1 MIICSRFLSAFLVII
16 KNTAFLIIPL
26 YQKNGYKCRK
36 ARLLLGLCLQSEQ
49 PPFLGGCFRFLFV
62 QEEGLEPSWYCYHTD
77 LNRARL
83 PIPPLLHFLFCR
95 FSHSARII
103 LHIFFKMSSFFLFF
117 FLLFLPVQVRV
128 NSSASSRSLFCSER
142 ILRGR
147 FCIKVHSV
155 QNTKKPAPF
164 RKQVSLPVQEEGLE
178 PSWYCYHTD
187 LNRARLPIPPL
198 LHVSAISRSNSSY
211 YIIKGASC
219 QSYFYIF

>member
-1 MIICSRFLSAFLVII
+1 MS
-16 KNTAFLIIPL
+16 
-26 YQKNGYKCRK
+26 
-36 ARLLLGLCLQSEQ
+36 
-49 PPFLGGCFRFLFV
+49 V

-95 FSHSARII
+95 FSHSAHII

-142 ILRGR
+142 ILRRR

-164 RKQVSLPVQEEGLE
+164 WKQVSLSVQEEGLE

-198 LHVSAISRSNSSY
+198 LHFFSAALFISLSDMLN
-211 YIIKGASC
+211 YIIKLSFC
-219 QSYFYIF
+219 QQLFQKNIF

>member
-1 MIICSRFLSAFLVII
+1 
-16 KNTAFLIIPL
+16 
-26 YQKNGYKCRK
+26 
-36 ARLLLGLCLQSEQ
+36 
-49 PPFLGGCFRFLFV
+49 
-62 QEEGLEPSWYCYHTD
+62 
-77 LNRARL
+77 
-83 PIPPLLHFLFCR
+83 
-95 FSHSARII
+95 
-103 LHIFFKMSSFFLFF
+103 MSSFFLFF

-198 LHVSAISRSNSSY
+198 LHFFSAALFISLSDMLD
-211 YIIKGASC
+211 YIIKLSFCQQLFQKNIFLKSQAINAKLYLRNIISSFCTTLFAFCWQICTDCPSFRFALCLFYSFYASLA
-219 QSYFYIF
+219 SSSWNSSPEVFHPNISLG